1 VVKFH
6 KPSDISTLIKL
17 YLPYATK
24 NTQLMA
30 MAAEKKFKVCL
41 VSISLAKGGLERSCA
56 MLSQMLETSGH
67 EVHLVILNDEIDYP
81 YSGKMLNLGKMKT
94 EKDSMVKRLL
104 RFRKFRNYL
113 KKEKFDVII
122 DHRPKNNFERE
133 LFYSKFI
140 YRELQKI
147 YVVHSSKKTEYLT
160 ENPSAF
166 SKICKKNLLNVAVSE
181 YIENE
186 ILKKEGIEN
195 SETIHN
201 AFNPSWEN
209 ESGELP
215 EILENKIYILSYGRL
230 DDSIKD
236 FSFLIEAF
244 SKSKVWEKD
253 VHLVILG
260 DGKDKE
266 MLQKLAISKP
276 CAKQILFLPFTKNPF
291 EIIKNAQCVTLTSK
305 YEGFPMVLV
314 ESLSLG
320 TPVVSLDII
329 SGPSEIVK
337 HQKNGLLIAERS
349 LPLFAE
355 ALQIVCFDETLYK
368 TLKEN
373 AKPSVEQFSMQSISE
388 KWNQTLQHAIR

>member
-1 VVKFH
+1 MVKFH

-56 MLSQMLETSGH
+56 MLSQMLDAHGH
-67 EVHLVILNDEIDYP
+67 EVHVVILNDEIDYP

-113 KKEKFDVII
+113 KKENFDVII

-133 LFYSKFI
+133 LFYSKFM

-147 YVVHSSKKTEYLT
+147 YVTHSSKKTEYLT
-160 ENPSAF
+160 ENPAAF
-166 SKICKKNLLNVAVSE
+166 SKICKKNLLNVAVSK

-186 ILKKEGIEN
+186 ILRKEGIDN
-195 SETIHN
+195 SLTIHN
-201 AFNPSWEN
+201 AYNPTWEN
-209 ESGELP
+209 EIGEFP
-215 EILENKIYILSYGRL
+215 NILQNKKYILSYGRL

-244 SKSKVWEKD
+244 SQSKVWEKD

-266 MLQKLAISKP
+266 ILQNLAASKP
-276 CAKQILFLPFTKNPF
+276 CVKQILFLPFTNTPF
-291 EIIKNAQCVTLTSK
+291 EIIKNARCATLTSK

-337 HQKNGLLIAERS
+337 HQKNGLLVAERS

-355 ALQIVCFDETLYK
+355 AIQDVCFDDALYETLK
-368 TLKEN
+368 KNTKS
-373 AKPSVEQFSMQSISE
+373 SVERFSMKSIGE
-388 KWNQTLQHAIR
+388 KWNKLLQDGL

>member
-1 VVKFH
+1 
-6 KPSDISTLIKL
+6 
-17 YLPYATK
+17 
-24 NTQLMA
+24 

-56 MLSQMLETSGH
+56 MISQMLELHGH

-81 YSGKMLNLGKMKT
+81 YSGKLLNLGKLKA
-94 EKDSMVKRLL
+94 ENDSMVKRLL

-113 KKEKFDVII
+113 KKENFDVII

-160 ENPSAF
+160 ENPSSF
-166 SKICKKNLLNVAVSE
+166 SKICQKNLLNVAVSG
-181 YIENE
+181 YIETE
-186 ILKKEGIEN
+186 ILKKEGINN
-195 SETIHN
+195 SLTIHN
-201 AFNPSWEN
+201 AFDPAWEN
-209 ESGELP
+209 ESGDLP
-215 EILENKIYILSYGRL
+215 EILQNKKYILSYGRL

-236 FSFLIEAF
+236 FSFLMEAF
-244 SKSKVWEKD
+244 SQSKVWEKD
-253 VHLVILG
+253 VQLVILG
-260 DGKDKE
+260 DGTDKE
-266 MLQKLAISKP
+266 MLQKLAVSKP

-291 EIIKNAQCVTLTSK
+291 EIIKNARCVTLTSK

-320 TPVVSLDII
+320 TPTVSLDII
-329 SGPSEIVK
+329 SGPSEIVQ

-349 LPLFAE
+349 LPLFSE
-355 ALQIVCFDETLYK
+355 ALQKVCFDETLYQ

-373 AKPSVEQFSMQSISE
+373 TKPSVEKFSMQAISE
-388 KWNQTLQHAIR
+388 KWNQTLQHAIH

>member
-1 VVKFH
+1 M
-6 KPSDISTLIKL
+6 
-17 YLPYATK
+17 AT
-24 NTQLMA
+24 
-30 MAAEKKFKVCL
+30 EKKFKVCL

-56 MLSQMLETSGH
+56 MLSQMLEAKGH
-67 EVHLVILNDEIDYP
+67 KVHLVILNDEVDYP
-81 YSGKMLNLGKMKT
+81 FSGKMLNLGKLKI
-94 EKDSMVKRLL
+94 ENDSLVKRLL

-140 YRELQKI
+140 YRDLNKI

-166 SKICKKNLLNVAVSE
+166 SKICKKNILNVGVSE

-195 SETIHN
+195 STTIHN
-201 AFNPSWEN
+201 AFDPSWLQEN
-209 ESGELP
+209 GEIP
-215 EILENKIYILSYGRL
+215 KILQSKKFILSYGRL

-236 FSFLIEAF
+236 FSFLIQAF
-244 SKSKVWEKD
+244 SRSKVWEKD
-253 VHLVILG
+253 FHLVILG

-266 MLQKLAISKP
+266 MLQKLATFKEG
-276 CAKQILFLPFTKNPF
+276 AKQIIFLPFTKDPF
-291 EIIKNAQCVTLTSK
+291 EIVKKAHCVTLTSK

-329 SGPSEIVK
+329 SGPSEIVQ

-355 ALQIVCFDETLYK
+355 ALQKICFDEKLYNEMK
-368 TLKEN
+368 AN
-373 AKPSVEQFSMQSISE
+373 AKPSITKFSMQAISE

>member
-1 VVKFH
+1 M
-6 KPSDISTLIKL
+6 
-17 YLPYATK
+17 
-24 NTQLMA
+24 Q
-30 MAAEKKFKVCL
+30 AEKKFKVCL

-56 MLSQMLETSGH
+56 MLSQMLEAHGH

-81 YSGKMLNLGKMKT
+81 FSGKILNLGKLKA
-94 EKDSMVKRLL
+94 EKDTKVKRLL

-113 KKEKFDVII
+113 KKESFDVII

-140 YRELQKI
+140 YRELNKI

-160 ENPSAF
+160 NNPTAF
-166 SKICKKNLLNVAVSE
+166 SKICQKNLLNIAVSE
-181 YIENE
+181 YIETQ
-186 ILKKEGIEN
+186 ILRKEGIDN
-195 SETIHN
+195 SITIHN
-201 AFNPSWEN
+201 AFDPVWEK

-215 EILENKIYILSYGRL
+215 KILQNKNYILSYGRL

-236 FSFLIEAF
+236 FSFLMEAF
-244 SKSKVWEKD
+244 SESKVWEKD
-253 VHLVILG
+253 FHLVILG

-276 CAKQILFLPFTKNPF
+276 CAKQVLFLPFTNNPF
-291 EIIKNAQCVTLTSK
+291 EIIKKAHCVSLTSK

-320 TPVVSLDII
+320 TPVVSLDIV
-329 SGPSEIVK
+329 SGPSEIVQ

-355 ALQIVCFDETLYK
+355 ALQRVCFDETLYQ

-373 AKPSVEQFSMQSISE
+373 AKPSVTKFSMQAISE